1 MVRNGSIKT
10 RERLPKRIGVMRKGT
25 KRGRVRGGK
34 REVGGGGGT
43 RKGNVKKG
51 GKEENMRREER
62 KWI

>member
-1 MVRNGSIKT
+1 
-10 RERLPKRIGVMRKGT
+10 MRKGT

-34 REVGGGGGT
+34 KEEGEGGGT